1 MKSIKRGRGPS
12 MMQGAGS
19 VFAAIF
25 GVLWTIMAASMG
37 APPIFALFGVCFI
50 GIAVIQAI
58 YNFKNA
64 SSDQRFSEFDIVDSR
79 EEGDPLDA
87 YLKRDESK
95 PNLSQADETESSG
108 DGLPQSLDGGFCPYC
123 GEAVNSDYVF
133 CRKCGKKLQKL

>member
-37 APPIFALFGVCFI
+37 TPPIFALFGVCFI
-50 GIAVIQAI
+50 GMAVIQAI

-87 YLKRDESK
+87 YLKRDEPQ

-108 DGLPQSLDGGFCPYC
+108 GGLPQSLDGGFCPYC
-123 GEAVNSDYVF
+123 GEAVKSDYVF
-133 CRKCGKKLQKL
+133 CRKCGKKLQES